1 MPGPTN
7 IKPSVPG
14 MHGMRKVEEGPLSI
28 VPQRNQQNEFAP
40 KW

>member
-14 MHGMRKVEEGPLSI
+14 MHGMGKVEEGPLFLSGTN
-28 VPQRNQQNEFAP
+28 RMNSHQNG
-40 KW
+40 KT